1 MREYLKFNYDFDSK
15 EVVDNYDELCLWA
28 APFGLTMLDAI
39 TYKKNMKVLD
49 IGCGVGFPL
58 IELAQRLGSNS
69 KIYGIDPWEKALEKV
84 KHKASTLKLT
94 NIELIAK
101 GAEELPFE
109 EDYLDLIVSNNG
121 LNNVNDIKQVLS
133 ECCRVI
139 NKEGQLVFTF
149 NLPNTMKEF
158 YDLYKETLIEL
169 NIIDGLEN
177 MDVHINK
184 KRKSIQEMAELVKE
198 AGFKEVNISEHS
210 FNMKFVDGTSM
221 LNYYFIKLYFMKPW
235 INIVGE
241 NKADK
246 VFHILENKLNELAEE
261 KGVLNLTIPYACFSC
276 KK

>member
-1 MREYLKFNYDFDSK
+1 MREYLKTNYNFDSK

-28 APFGLTMLDAI
+28 APFGLTMLDTI
-39 TYKKNMKVLD
+39 TYKKNMKVID

-84 KHKASTLKLT
+84 KHKANVLRLN

-109 EDYLDLIVSNNG
+109 EGYLNLIVSNNG

-133 ECCRVI
+133 ESYRVL
-139 NKEGQLVFTF
+139 NKDGQLVFTF
-149 NLPNTMKEF
+149 NLPETMKEF
-158 YDLYKETLIEL
+158 YDLYKETLIEHNL
-169 NIIDGLEN
+169 IDCLEN

-198 AGFKEVNISEHS
+198 AGFKEVKVSEHS

-241 NKADK
+241 DKGDK
-246 VFHILENKLNELAEE
+246 VFHILEDKLNALAEQ
-261 KGVLNLTIPYACFSC
+261 KGVLKLTIPYACFSC
-276 KK
+276 RK

>member
-1 MREYLKFNYDFDSK
+1 MREYLKTSYDFDSK

-28 APFGLTMLDAI
+28 APFGLTMLDAL
-39 TYKKNMKVLD
+39 TYKNNMRVLD

-58 IELAQRLGSNS
+58 VELAQRLGSNS
-69 KIYGIDPWEKALEKV
+69 KIYGIDPWEKGLEKA
-84 KHKASTLKLT
+84 KHKAGILKLN

-109 EDYLDLIVSNNG
+109 EGYLDLIVSNNG
-121 LNNVNDIKQVLS
+121 LNNVNDIKQVLL

-139 NKEGQLVFTF
+139 DEDGQLVFTF

-169 NIIDGLEN
+169 NLIDGLEN
-177 MDVHINK
+177 MDIHINK
-184 KRKSIQEMAELVKE
+184 KRKSIQEMSELVKE

-210 FNMKFVDGTSM
+210 FNMKFADGTSM

-241 NKADK
+241 DKADR

-261 KGVLNLTIPYACFSC
+261 KGVLNLTIPYACFCC